1 MSARA
6 IEPKFVEKVWGS
18 KHLEP
23 WFPDQ
28 QQKTGEVWF
37 PAGELLIKFLFTTE
51 DLSVQVHPNDAYARE
66 YEHSRG
72 KTEMWHILRA
82 EPGAKVAL
90 GFRSR
95 VEREAL
101 PELARSGVIVDRLAW
116 FACEPGDTFF
126 VPAGTVHAIGRGLAL
141 CEIQQNSDVTYRL
154 YDYGR
159 PRELHLE
166 KSLDVAK
173 VGKHPGALRS
183 RDAEDGREL
192 LVKGQYFETEKLTV
206 AGAREVPEGYA
217 VILEGDGTIDGEPF
231 RQGTVW
237 EVEGTAT
244 AQADTPATL
253 LTTRVPN
260 LRE

>member
-23 WFPDQ
+23 WFPDRQ
-28 QQKTGEVWF
+28 EKTGEVWF

-82 EPGAKVAL
+82 EPGA
-90 GFRSR
+90 
-95 VEREAL
+95 
-101 PELARSGVIVDRLAW
+101 LARSGVIVDRLAW